1 VALRRKVQKGMGRE
15 GRGGEEMLTDAKL
28 LPNRLNRKPIG
39 GGTWNLSG
47 PGLPA

>member
-1 VALRRKVQKGMGRE
+1 
-15 GRGGEEMLTDAKL
+15 L